1 MSWFGK
7 LKDALSKTSS
17 NISSGIDDILHKKK
31 LDESNIDEL
40 EEILITSDLGVDT
53 ATEVVENIRKMKFHD
68 SLPVEEVKSQ
78 IAGFIAESIAEYQKP
93 FVINSGLNVILVCG
107 VNGNGKTTTIGK
119 LANYYM
125 EEGKRVSVAACDTFR
140 AAATE
145 QLVEWGRRAGCR
157 VVTGE
162 ENSDPSSVAYK
173 AVASAIEA
181 SDDILF
187 IDTAG
192 RLHNNKGLM
201 DELSKMI
208 KVIKKLDESAPHHT
222 ILVLD
227 ATTGQN
233 AFSQAKHFGEVAG
246 VTGLVVTK
254 LDGTAKGGIV
264 IGLCKKF
271 KLPIYFIG
279 IGEKLGD
286 LKPFN
291 VAEFCR
297 ALLG

>member
-17 NISSGIDDILHKKK
+17 KISSGIDDILHKKK
-31 LDESNIDEL
+31 LEFADIEEL
-40 EEILITSDLGVDT
+40 EDLLITSDLGVHT
-53 ATEVVENIRKMKFHD
+53 ASEVVENIRKMKFHD
-68 SLPVEEVKSQ
+68 DLSKEEIKAE
-78 IAGFIAESIAEYQKP
+78 IAGFIAASIAQYQKSFELKP
-93 FVINSGLNVILVCG
+93 GLNVVLVCG

-119 LANYYM
+119 LANFYM
-125 EEGKRVSVAACDTFR
+125 EQGKKVSVAACDTFR

-145 QLVEWGRRAGCR
+145 QLVEWGKRAGCN
-157 VVTGE
+157 VVTGA
-162 ENSDPSSVAYK
+162 ENSDPASVAYK
-173 AVASAIEA
+173 AISDAISR
-181 SDDILF
+181 SDDLLF

-208 KVIKKLDESAPHHT
+208 KVIKKLDENAPHET
-222 ILVLD
+222 LLVLD

-233 AFSQAKHFGEVAG
+233 AFNQAKHFSEVAG

-271 KLPIYFIG
+271 NLPVYFIG

-291 VAEFCR
+291 LAEFSR